1 MSDEDKSMEEIVAEL
16 ERFEAKRCE
25 EKDSAAEND
34 PVTEETIE
42 SEEAAAPEYPQDG
55 LILERPF
62 EEQSPEDSSPEEG
75 GPEAETLNEDVPE
88 EAGHPEEGLDIAGPP
103 PEKGRNEPLDEQPE
117 KIARPHSSR
126 MTIVLAVVL
135 ALLIAA
141 AYFVWPTIYEH
152 GTATIQGTTY
162 ALRTHRLT
170 GDQEYRVGEKWL
182 NAPPADTSTYRGR
195 ISVPVKAAPAP
206 KEAESEEGRGSITK
220 ELQTQAVAPS
230 IPPPETEPKEEVSS
244 SEGTSPPVPVEEP
257 AAHEDKMVAA
267 GEKQSEASEA
277 ERDREAQAEDAAETV
292 QVKSEENTVKET
304 VTAAASATKDI
315 AAPAGESD
323 TPVSHGAT
331 RAGETRTDTP
341 AEKIVPKP
349 EAKGGYVVQIGA
361 MRVKEFAYE
370 MLERAEDRGFDAQM
384 RTVRSKAGILW
395 HLVLLGSFTDADE
408 ALVFIKE
415 KKLAEIYPGCFA
427 KKLRNP

>member
-16 ERFEAKRCE
+16 ERLEAKRRE
-25 EKDSAAEND
+25 EKNSAAENE

-42 SEEAAAPEYPQDG
+42 SEEAAVPKYPQDG

-62 EEQSPEDSSPEEG
+62 EEQSPDDSSPEEG
-75 GPEAETLNEDVPE
+75 RPEAETLNEDVPE
-88 EAGHPEEGLDIAGPP
+88 EAGHPEEWLDVAGPP
-103 PEKGRNEPLDEQPE
+103 PEKGGNEPLDEQPE
-117 KIARPHSSR
+117 KGAQPHSSR
-126 MTIVLAVVL
+126 MAIVLAMVL
-135 ALLIAA
+135 TLLIAA

-170 GDQEYRVGEKWL
+170 GDREYRVGEKWL

-195 ISVPVKAAPAP
+195 ISVPAKAAPVP

-257 AAHEDKMVAA
+257 AAHEDKTAVA
-267 GEKQSEASEA
+267 GEKQPEVSEA

-292 QVKSEENTVKET
+292 QVKPEENTVKENAT
-304 VTAAASATKDI
+304 ATAPVTTDIPAS
-315 AAPAGESD
+315 PGESE
-323 TPVSHGAT
+323 TPVSPEIT
-331 RAGETRTDTP
+331 RAGETKTDSP

-349 EAKGGYVVQIGA
+349 KAKGGYAVQIGA
-361 MRVKEFAYE
+361 MRVREFAYE
-370 MLERAEDRGFDAQM
+370 MLETAEDRGFDAQM
-384 RTVRSKAGILW
+384 RTVRSKEDSLW
-395 HLVLLGSFTDADE
+395 HLVLLGFFTDADE

>member
-16 ERFEAKRCE
+16 ERFEAKRRE
-25 EKDSAAEND
+25 EKDSAAED
-34 PVTEETIE
+34 EPVIEETVE
-42 SEEAAAPEYPQDG
+42 SEEAAVPEYPQDG

-62 EEQSPEDSSPEEG
+62 EEQSPDDSSPEEG

-88 EAGHPEEGLDIAGPP
+88 EAGPPEEVMDVAGPP
-103 PEKGRNEPLDEQPE
+103 PEKGGNEPLDEQPE
-117 KIARPHSSR
+117 KSDQPHSSR
-126 MTIVLAVVL
+126 MTIVLALVL

-170 GDQEYRVGEKWL
+170 GDREYRVGEKWL
-182 NAPPADTSTYRGR
+182 NTPPAETSTYRGR

-206 KEAESEEGRGSITK
+206 KEAEAEEGRGSITK
-220 ELQTQAVAPS
+220 EVQTQAVAPS

-244 SEGTSPPVPVEEP
+244 SEGTLPPVPVEEP
-257 AAHEDKMVAA
+257 AAHEDKTAVA
-267 GEKQSEASEA
+267 GEKQSEVSES

-292 QVKSEENTVKET
+292 QVKPGENTMKET
-304 VTAAASATKDI
+304 VTSTAPLTRNIPASA
-315 AAPAGESD
+315 GEYD
-323 TPVSHGAT
+323 TPVSHEIT
-331 RAGETRTDTP
+331 RAGETKTDSP

-349 EAKGGYVVQIGA
+349 EAKGGYAVQIGA
-361 MRVKEFAYE
+361 MRVREFAYE
-370 MLERAEDRGFDAQM
+370 MLETAEDRGFEAQM
-384 RTVRSKAGILW
+384 RTVTSKAGSLW
-395 HLVLLGSFTDADE
+395 HLVLLGSFADADE

-415 KKLAEIYPGCFA
+415 KKLAEIYPGCFV
-427 KKLRNP
+427 KKLRHP